1 MERSSPW
8 SLLIFATSLGGEKP
22 SCGWAGPRDCLA
34 TPPFALGFAL
44 WVDGTFAIDGSFMFV
59 DGSGEVKVMKIPL
72 NVEHLIWDRKLQPH
86 GLPGVRAHLKH
97 TPNQRS
103 CSPEWGGPLP
113 SMWNMLVAEDS
124 GPLNPGCLYFILFYF
139 IFRYNIDELL
149 KN

>member
-1 MERSSPW
+1 MECSSPW

-72 NVEHLIWDRKLQPH
+72 KC
-86 GLPGVRAHLKH
+86 G
-97 TPNQRS
+97 TPNMGQEITATWAAWGQG
-103 CSPEWGGPLP
+103 SPQTH
-113 SMWNMLVAEDS
+113 S
-124 GPLNPGCLYFILFYF
+124 
-139 IFRYNIDELL
+139 
-149 KN
+149 